1 MTSMVSEEEQPSP
14 EKQALI
20 TATRR
25 IRDLGNARDAVGA
38 VAALAELGASGV
50 TPDLRAVTTTLVRL
64 NSKSLCHFCSL
75 ALTLTPATPPLPL
88 LPPQSACIQA
98 DDLPRAQ
105 RVFDDLVGAYCG
117 RCKALAA
124 KAVAGL
130 CPRSLFG
137 LAPH

>member
-1 MTSMVSEEEQPSP
+1 MVSEEEQPSA

-38 VAALAELGASGV
+38 VAALAELGAAGV

-64 NSKSLCHFCSL
+64 RARLLCILLFL
-75 ALTLTPATPPLPL
+75 VLTHATPAMPLP
-88 LPPQSACIQA
+88 PPQNACIQA

-105 RVFDDLVGAYCG
+105 RVFDDLVGAWRG
-117 RCKALAA
+117 RCK
-124 KAVAGL
+124 
-130 CPRSLFG
+130 
-137 LAPH
+137 

>member
-64 NSKSLCHFCSL
+64 RSKSVCQLLSRPHSDSRN
-75 ALTLTPATPPLPL
+75 ASAAAPASTERLHP
-88 LPPQSACIQA
+88 
-98 DDLPRAQ
+98 
-105 RVFDDLVGAYCG
+105 G
-117 RCKALAA
+117 
-124 KAVAGL
+124 
-130 CPRSLFG
+130 
-137 LAPH
+137 